1 MFSKLRLRK
10 GIAYL
15 LIWLQLLTPGLSML
29 PMVAR
34 ASEPADMQSTVQGL
48 NALILGAEAPAPSAP
63 KSPTPSVTPSQASTP
78 AAPASS
84 SRLSDYF
91 HVQAP
96 AATPAPEAGLPSLSS
111 PKSSTDKAGADES
124 AASSTR
130 GDEGDNRLASGA
142 MQMGSLLSQDNT
154 SDAAI
159 NYARSIG
166 EGLINQ
172 QVNDWLNQYGN
183 AKVSLGTHQN
193 VSGDLLVPLTET
205 DKSLVFS
212 QVGARTNQDRNT
224 VNLGF
229 GYRQYLNDWMLGIN
243 TFYDYDY

>member
-15 LIWLQLLTPGLSML
+15 LIWLQLLTPGLSLL

-48 NALILGAEAPAPSAP
+48 NALILGNDAPAVSPSTP
-63 KSPTPSVTPSQASTP
+63 KTPAPSVTPSQASTP
-78 AAPASS
+78 VAPAST
-84 SRLSDYF
+84 SRLNDYF

-96 AATPAPEAGLPSLSS
+96 AATSAPEAGLPSLSS
-111 PKSSTDKAGADES
+111 PKSSTDKTGSDES

-193 VSGDLLVPLTET
+193 VSGDILVPVYET
-205 DKSLVFS
+205 DQNLVFS

-229 GYRQYLNDWMLGIN
+229 GYRQYL
-243 TFYDYDY
+243 

>member
-15 LIWLQLLTPGLSML
+15 LIWLQLLTPGLSLL

-48 NALILGAEAPAPSAP
+48 NALILGAEAPATSAP
-63 KSPTPSVTPSQASTP
+63 KAPTPSVTPSQASTP

-91 HVQAP
+91 HVQDQAT
-96 AATPAPEAGLPSLSS
+96 TPAPEAGLPSLTS
-111 PKSSTDKAGADES
+111 PKSSADKTDSDKSTISLAHSDE
-124 AASSTR
+124 AER
-130 GDEGDNRLASGA
+130 RVASGA

-172 QVNDWLNQYGN
+172 QVNDWLN
-183 AKVSLGTHQN
+183 
-193 VSGDLLVPLTET
+193 
-205 DKSLVFS
+205 
-212 QVGARTNQDRNT
+212 
-224 VNLGF
+224 
-229 GYRQYLNDWMLGIN
+229 
-243 TFYDYDY
+243 

>member
-15 LIWLQLLTPGLSML
+15 LIWLQLLTPGLSLL

-34 ASEPADMQSTVQGL
+34 ASEPADMQSTIQGL
-48 NALILGAEAPAPSAP
+48 NALILGAEAPATSAP
-63 KSPTPSVTPSQASTP
+63 KAPAPSVTSSQ
-78 AAPASS
+78 APASS
-84 SRLSDYF
+84 SSLSDYF

-96 AATPAPEAGLPSLSS
+96 AATPASDAGLPSLTS
-111 PKSSTDKAGADES
+111 PKSSTDKTGSDES
-124 AASSTR
+124 AASSPR

-172 QVNDWLNQYGN
+172 QVNDWLEPVWQRQG
-183 AKVSLGTHQN
+183 VT
-193 VSGDLLVPLTET
+193 GDAP
-205 DKSLVFS
+205 K
-212 QVGARTNQDRNT
+212 RIR
-224 VNLGF
+224 
-229 GYRQYLNDWMLGIN
+229 
-243 TFYDYDY
+243 